1 VDLFD
6 DARWEDKSAS
16 TKKKQKLTPDLMC
29 AVVAALQPEDC
40 VVVDES
46 LTSGTSYWDKSA
58 GCPRFQHL
66 TLTGGAIGLGPCA
79 SVGAAVAAGQSRR
92 VVNLQADG
100 CCAYAPQA
108 LWTQARERLNV
119 VTIVCANRRYAILE
133 LEKMMQRTQPVIAP
147 SGVERD
153 VREPASKR
161 LTSLA
166 DPSIDWTEIARGFGV
181 PATRADC
188 PESFARALKGAL
200 EREGPSLIEAVLE

>member
-1 VDLFD
+1 
-6 DARWEDKSAS
+6 
-16 TKKKQKLTPDLMC
+16 
-29 AVVAALQPEDC
+29 
-40 VVVDES
+40 
-46 LTSGTSYWDKSA
+46 
-58 GCPRFQHL
+58 
-66 TLTGGAIGLGPCA
+66 LTGGAIGLGPCA

-166 DPSIDWTEIARGFGV
+166 DPKIARGFGV